1 VAPGTLLGA
10 TDRKL
15 RNKTPVSAL
24 WSPALA
30 GLFFLG

>member
-24 WSPALA
+24 WSAA
-30 GLFFLG
+30 